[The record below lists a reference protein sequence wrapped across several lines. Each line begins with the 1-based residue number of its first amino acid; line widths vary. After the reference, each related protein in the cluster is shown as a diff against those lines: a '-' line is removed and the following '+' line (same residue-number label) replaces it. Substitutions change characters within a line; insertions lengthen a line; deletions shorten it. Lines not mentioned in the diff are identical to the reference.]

1 MYLSNTNR
9 NDAQKMFKDSVIK
22 KSIINEYL
30 VAFEETFERIQSQ
43 SS

>member
-9 NDAQKMFKDSVIK
+9 NSTQKMFKDTVNK

-30 VAFEETFERIQSQ
+30 VAFEETFERIQSK